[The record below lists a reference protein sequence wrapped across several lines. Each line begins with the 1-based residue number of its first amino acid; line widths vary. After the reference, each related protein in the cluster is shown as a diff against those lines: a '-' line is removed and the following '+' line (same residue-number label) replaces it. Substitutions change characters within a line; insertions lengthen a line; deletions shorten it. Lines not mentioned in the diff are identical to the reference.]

1 MNKFSITLALIL
13 NLAVMESLVYAKSS
27 FVSKEDIRIKSFSER
42 NNNSFITLRP
52 YIKVPAEIQN
62 PNGELT
68 SDIIIN
74 VLDSPD
80 GFGSDYA
87 PWYWSEE
94 AYEILDSYAPFI
106 FRTKKSTAILE
117 ELRVVISIDAVGKV
131 ISYKIL
137 NNSID
142 KGLKE
147 RVAHVIRKMPNATPV
162 PGFDSYE
169 PMDFE
174 LIMGF

>member
-1 MNKFSITLALIL
+1 MIGP
-13 NLAVMESLVYAKSS
+13 LVYANNPSDSNKKGSS
-27 FVSKEDIRIKSFSER
+27 SESISNR
-42 NNNSFITLRP
+42 HENSFITLRP
-52 YIKVPAEIQN
+52 YVTVPADIQN
-62 PNGELT
+62 PNGDLT

-94 AYEILDSYAPFI
+94 TYEVLDSYAPFI
-106 FRTKKSTAILE
+106 FRTKKSAANLE
-117 ELRVVISIDAVGKV
+117 ELRVIISIDAIGKIVG
-131 ISYKIL
+131 YKIL
-137 NNSID
+137 NNPID

-147 RVAHVIRKMPNATPV
+147 RIAYVIRKMPNASPV
-162 PGFDSYE
+162 PGFDSYQ